1 SGDVVSARQHHGEAR
16 RDGASLPP
24 ELRRLAPVLGQ
35 RARIEA
41 LAAWLIDLLDRMDGD
56 VEAEPDHDGEEEPG
70 EGRDNPV
77 TLMTN
82 RRPVRQVCRAM
93 TSRVRVAA

>member
-1 SGDVVSARQHHGEAR
+1 MSARQHHGEAPHC
-16 RDGASLPP
+16 GALPP

-56 VEAEPDHDGEEEPG
+56 VEAEPDHDGEEEPA
-70 EGRDNPV
+70 EAWAQ
-77 TLMTN
+77 
-82 RRPVRQVCRAM
+82 PVRLGAVELVPARRIARRA
-93 TSRVRVAA
+93 AA

>member
-1 SGDVVSARQHHGEAR
+1 MSTRQHHGEAR
-16 RDGASLPP
+16 RDGASLPL
-24 ELRRLAPVLGQ
+24 ELRRLAPALCQ

-70 EGRDNPV
+70 EAWAQPPV
-77 TLMTN
+77 LCVELVPA
-82 RRPVRQVCRAM
+82 RRIARRA
-93 TSRVRVAA
+93 AA

>member
-1 SGDVVSARQHHGEAR
+1 MSARQHHGEAR

-56 VEAEPDHDGEEEPG
+56 AEAEPDHDAEEEPG
-70 EGRDNPV
+70 EAWAQ
-77 TLMTN
+77 
-82 RRPVRQVCRAM
+82 PVRLCAVDLVPVRRIGRRA
-93 TSRVRVAA
+93 AA